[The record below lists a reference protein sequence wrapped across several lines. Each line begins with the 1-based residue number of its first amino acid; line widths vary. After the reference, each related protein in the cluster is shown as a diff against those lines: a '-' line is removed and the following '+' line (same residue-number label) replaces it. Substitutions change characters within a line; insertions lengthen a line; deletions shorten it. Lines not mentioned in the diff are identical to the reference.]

1 MAIQIEQK
9 LPRCLRCG
17 KLVHVRD
24 AERVESHG
32 LLFCSKICR
41 DEYAE
46 LTPHSAELMGAAS
59 KPGPQFLRSE
69 EEPRSDPS
77 GDQQRPLRTGA
88 DARLAPGIDAGPG
101 GEEPRPRRS
110 EPHPGDGANL
120 RVGID
125 VGGTFTDLVL
135 FNPTTR
141 ELRVAKAPSTP
152 DNPIEGVRAVIDKAG
167 IPLEAIHT
175 LVHGTTV
182 GTNALLE
189 RKKALPALITT
200 KGFRDVVFIQRNNR
214 KHHYDLSWDK
224 PKPFVERRHCYE
236 VSERLNYKG
245 EVVTPLDED
254 GARAVIAAIKKAGI
268 AEIAVSFLFSYVN
281 PVHELRMRQLI
292 AEVYPEATVSLSHDV
307 YPRWREYDRTSTVLA
322 DAYLKTLIA
331 DYVGNLAGGLQAA
344 SDSMNF
350 LIMKSNGGVQEA
362 SAAAAK
368 PIDLLVSGPAGGV
381 LSATFFGKLTGRPN
395 LVCMDMGGTSFDVSL
410 IKGGEANRRIDFEIE
425 WGLPVFM
432 PMIDVQTIGAGG
444 GSVVWID
451 KGGLLRVGPR
461 SAGAVPGPACYRR
474 GGTEPAVTDAN
485 LVLGRISP
493 DYFLGGELS
502 LDVSAARRALEGLG
516 AQLDMGLEEV
526 ASSVVELIN
535 FNMVNAIRLISIDR
549 GLDPRE
555 FTLFSFGGA
564 GSLHAGALADIIGIR
579 EVLVPIHQGVFSAFG
594 LITADMRVDES
605 VTASFR
611 SDTLDI
617 ERVNEVL
624 ERLRRRS
631 LARLRADGYEGAV
644 ALEANIEMRYLG
656 QNYST
661 EIPVPLVDGGLG
673 HSELS
678 KVLDGFHVEH
688 RRRYG
693 YDISDEI
700 VELVHFNVT
709 AVGPTEKPKIPMLGR
724 NGKGAEKGRRQVYFK
739 GYGWINSVV
748 YERAA
753 LGQGSRIEG
762 PAVIEEPT
770 ATTLLHPGHKLE
782 VDEYGN
788 LVMTTMAGKET

>member
-1 MAIQIEQK
+1 MPIQIEQK
-9 LPRCLRCG
+9 LPRCRRCG

-24 AERVESHG
+24 AERVESGG
-32 LLFCSKICR
+32 LLFCSNICR

-46 LTPHSAELMGAAS
+46 LLTQRSAE
-59 KPGPQFLRSE
+59 FLRPAL
-69 EEPRSDPS
+69 EPRQQVVRPEGELNREPS
-77 GDQQRPLRTGA
+77 GDQQRYSRNDSDTVPVPGLTAGTGIEGLG
-88 DARLAPGIDAGPG
+88 ARHLEHRA
-101 GEEPRPRRS
+101 S
-110 EPHPGDGANL
+110 GATS
-120 RVGID
+120 RIGID

-152 DNPIEGVRAVIDKAG
+152 GNPIEGVKAVIDKAG
-167 IPLEAIHT
+167 IPPEAIHT

-200 KGFRDVVFIQRNNR
+200 KGFRDVAFIQRINR

-236 VSERLNYKG
+236 VAERVNYKG
-245 EVVTPLDED
+245 EVVTSLDEQ
-254 GARAVIAAIKKAGI
+254 GARAVIGAIKEAGI
-268 AEIAVSFLFSYVN
+268 AEVAVSFLFSYVN
-281 PVHELRMRQLI
+281 PAHELRMRQLI
-292 AEVYPEATVSLSHDV
+292 AEVYPDAAVSLSHEV

-322 DAYLKTLIA
+322 DAYLKSLIA
-331 DYVGNLAGGLQAA
+331 DYVGNLAAGLRAA
-344 SDSMNF
+344 SHTMNF

-410 IKGGEANRRIDFEIE
+410 IKNGEANRRIDFEIE
-425 WGLPVFM
+425 WGLPVFT

-444 GSVVWID
+444 GSVAWID

-461 SAGAVPGPACYRR
+461 SAGALPGPACYRR
-474 GGTEPAVTDAN
+474 GGTEPTVTDAN

-493 DYFLGGELS
+493 DYFLGGELP
-502 LDVSAARRALEGLG
+502 LDIGAARRALEELG
-516 AQLDMGLEEV
+516 ARLDMQLDEV
-526 ASSVVELIN
+526 ASSVLELVN
-535 FNMVNAIRLISIDR
+535 YNMVNAIRLISIDR

-605 VTASFR
+605 LTASFR
-611 SDTLDI
+611 SDTLDAR
-617 ERVNEVL
+617 RVNEVL
-624 ERLRRRS
+624 DRLCKRAI
-631 LARLRADGYEGAV
+631 ARLRADGYEGAA

-661 EIPVPLVDGGLG
+661 EIPVPLTDGGLG
-673 HSELS
+673 PNELS
-678 KVLDGFHVEH
+678 KLVQAFHAEH

-693 YDISDEI
+693 YDISNEV

-709 AVGPTEKPKIPMLGR
+709 AVGPTEKPKIPLLGR
-724 NGKGAEKGRRQVYFK
+724 NGKGSEKGRRRVYFK
-739 GYGWINSVV
+739 GHGWIHSAV
-748 YERAA
+748 YERAG
-753 LGQGSRIEG
+753 LGHGSRIDG

-770 ATTLLHPGHKLE
+770 ATTLLHPGHTVE

-788 LVMTTMAGKET
+788 LMMTTMGEKEA